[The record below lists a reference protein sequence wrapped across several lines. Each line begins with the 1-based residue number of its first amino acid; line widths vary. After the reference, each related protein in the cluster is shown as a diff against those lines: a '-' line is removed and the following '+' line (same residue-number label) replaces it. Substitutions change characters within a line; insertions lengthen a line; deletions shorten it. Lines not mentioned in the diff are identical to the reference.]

1 MSVCDPVSGEYALA
15 GVWWR
20 SGRGEGQIRGR
31 RKQGPHALDP
41 YRAELQ
47 SQDWYRAMIEPTS
60 GKLDYANLHLPLVSV
75 LTLRTIVTAVTA
87 SSLPHF
93 LHLHST
99 LPRSPLTRIVVF
111 VLKTSTSLCSEALD
125 SLSDPEL
132 ELRYIKDTS
141 HIHLQTYTSP
151 VTAVREEDGAE
162 ISEDKGKG
170 AEWLGVVLADKI
182 KLSSDVA
189 EEQGG
194 LVLWLDPD
202 REVGNDILKVW
213 EEVAKEGVWVGQAE
227 AGEGGIA

>member
-1 MSVCDPVSGEYALA
+1 MRAESQRRRTVERPNESGSEERHTSRSCKAA
-15 GVWWR
+15 GSGSR
-20 SGRGEGQIRGR
+20 SGYLRPPSAQ
-31 RKQGPHALDP
+31 
-41 YRAELQ
+41 
-47 SQDWYRAMIEPTS
+47 
-60 GKLDYANLHLPLVSV
+60 LDYADLHLSFG
-75 LTLRTIVTAVTA
+75 LTLTRRTIVTAVTA

-111 VLKTSTSLCSEALD
+111 VLKTSTPLCSEALD

-151 VTAVREEDGAE
+151 VTAVRVEDGAE
-162 ISEDKGKG
+162 VSEQKGEG
-170 AEWLGVVLADKI
+170 AEWLGVGLADKI
-182 KLSSDVA
+182 KLLSDVA

-213 EEVAKEGVWVGQAE
+213 EEVAREGVWVGQADE
-227 AGEGGIA
+227 GEGGIA